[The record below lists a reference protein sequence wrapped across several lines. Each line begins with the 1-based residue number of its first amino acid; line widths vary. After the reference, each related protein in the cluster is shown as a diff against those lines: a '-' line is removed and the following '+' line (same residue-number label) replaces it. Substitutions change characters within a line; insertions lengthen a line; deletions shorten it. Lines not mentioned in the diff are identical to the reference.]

1 MRQTHYSDNQYYY
14 TQKWNKGVCLQ
25 NVTDYSPFGVTLDG
39 RTMQGNGYRY
49 GFSGK
54 EQDNEITGTG
64 NSIDLGD
71 RMCESRIG
79 RTSSMDKYS
88 YKFPGDSPYS
98 YAMNTPLCAVDPDGK
113 LIIFIGGLRLWERD
127 KDQLRTRS
135 KGALNGIYNSD
146 VFNYWCRD
154 KNSFVEM
161 ADVAGTFIERIGDNN
176 AWYTS
181 GSSRWTSQAI
191 ERRADGVAKA
201 EQFHAMV
208 QSGEIKL
215 ETNETIKIVSHSQ
228 GGAHA
233 EGFAEQLLTYK
244 DANGDPL
251 YKIEVIYN
259 ITPHQPGD
267 INAPDGIRSVQ
278 YSHPNDAVSSQA
290 PIWMPNGKS
299 KFGQINGIDEFNGQQ
314 IIGGAGQPKA
324 TGATGNRN
332 GHNVTDNMFIFS
344 LLDVEPGYVAPRFD
358 NPQPKPQGQ

>member
-1 MRQTHYSDNQYYY
+1 MRYDVAIKTGIEKMRIQ
-14 TQKWNKGVCLQ
+14 GVCMQ
-25 NVTDYSPFGVTLDG
+25 STSDYSPFGVLLEG
-39 RTMQGNGYRY
+39 RSMQKTGYRY
-49 GFSGK
+49 GFGGH
-54 EQDNEITGTG
+54 EQEVEITGNG
-64 NSIDLGD
+64 NSIDLGY
-71 RMCESRIG
+71 RICETRIG
-79 RTSSMDKYS
+79 RTTSIDKYS

-98 YAMNTPLCAVDPDGK
+98 YAMNTPLSAVDPDGK
-113 LIIFIGGLRLWERD
+113 LVIFIGGLRLWERD
-127 KDQLRTRS
+127 KDQLRTGS

-146 VFNYWCRD
+146 VFNYWCID
-154 KNSFVEM
+154 KNTFGEM
-161 ADVAGTFIERIGDNN
+161 ADVSGTFMERIGDNN

-181 GSSRWTSQAI
+181 GSSGWTSQAT
-191 ERRADGVAKA
+191 ERSADGVAKA

-208 QSGEIKL
+208 QNGEIKL

-251 YKIEVIYN
+251 YIIEVIYN

-314 IIGGAGQPKA
+314 ILGGAGQPKA
-324 TGATGNRN
+324 TGAIGNRN

-344 LLDVEPGYVAPRFD
+344 LLDIEPGYVAPRRD
-358 NPQPKPQGQ
+358 NPKPNTQGQ